1 MRRVSR
7 ARRPEA
13 ALARLLS
20 VLARQ
25 SEAVAI
31 GGEGIDMRRHGGAV
45 PPEVIA
51 IAEHAGLIVVEAGKH
66 RILPAGAA
74 WLRRRLSGGDGFQE
88 QHRVLA
94 SREIKINGVRHQLT
108 VNHLESPLA
117 WLRQRRDRDG
127 QTIISEPQF
136 EAGERLRADF
146 EHGGLSPRVTASWDG
161 LSANE
166 RSRRGA
172 PGDATSIRD
181 NITIARLKFRRAIDA
196 VGPELAGILMDVCCH
211 LVGLEEF
218 EQKRGWPSRSAKLV
232 LSMALT
238 SLARHY
244 GLIAPEQ
251 QAGRSRPDITHWA
264 DAGYRPTLEA
274 WEEGGEAG
282 VKENDVVAGL

>member
-1 MRRVSR
+1 MKRASR
-7 ARRPEA
+7 AKRPEA

-25 SEAVAI
+25 NQAVVI
-31 GGEGIDMRRHGGAV
+31 GPAGIDMRRHGGTV
-45 PPEVIA
+45 PTDIIA
-51 IAEHAGLIVVEAGKH
+51 IAERTGLIAAEADRL
-66 RILPAGAA
+66 RILPAGVA
-74 WLRRRLSGGDGFQE
+74 WLRRRLSGSDGFQE
-88 QHRVLA
+88 QHQLRGV
-94 SREIKINGVRHQLT
+94 RQIKIDGVQHQLN

-117 WLRQRRDRDG
+117 WLRQRKDPQG
-127 QTIISEPQF
+127 NAIISEAQF

-161 LSANE
+161 LSAAE
-166 RSRRGA
+166 RTRRGA
-172 PGDATSIRD
+172 PAGAVSIRD
-181 NITIARLKFRRAIDA
+181 NVTVARLRFRRAIDA

-218 EQKRGWPSRSAKLV
+218 EQKRGWPARSAKLV

-251 QAGRSRPDITHWA
+251 PAGGPRPDMTHWA
-264 DAGYRPTLEA
+264 EPGYRPTLEA
-274 WEEGGEAG
+274 WEEVGKAATSSGE
-282 VKENDVVAGL
+282 

>member
-1 MRRVSR
+1 MRRASR

-25 SEAVAI
+25 NQAVAI
-31 GGEGIDMRRHGGAV
+31 GGDGIDMRRHGGAV
-45 PPEVIA
+45 PPGVIT
-51 IAEHAGLIVVEAGKH
+51 IAEGAGLVSAEAGKY
-66 RILPAGAA
+66 RILPAGVA
-74 WLRRRLSGGDGFQE
+74 WLRRRLSGGDGFQD
-88 QHRVLA
+88 QHRLLG
-94 SREIKINGVRHQLT
+94 SREIKIDGVRHQLT

-117 WLRQRRDRDG
+117 WLRHRKDG
-127 QTIISEPQF
+127 QGRAIISEPQF

-161 LSANE
+161 LSATE

-181 NITIARLKFRRAIDA
+181 NITIARLRFRHAIDA

-218 EQKRGWPSRSAKLV
+218 EQKRGWPARSAKLV

-244 GLIAPEQ
+244 GLIAPEP
-251 QAGRSRPDITHWA
+251 QAGEARPEITHWA
-264 DAGYRPTLEA
+264 ETGYRPTLEG
-274 WEEGGEAG
+274 WEEVGQASSGE
-282 VKENDVVAGL
+282 

>member
-25 SEAVAI
+25 SGAVVL
-31 GGEGIDMRRHGGAV
+31 GEGGIDMRRHGGTVA
-45 PPEVIA
+45 PDIIA
-51 IAEHAGLIVVEAGKH
+51 IAERTGLIATEAAGL
-66 RILPAGAA
+66 RLLPAGAA
-74 WLRRRLSGGDGFQE
+74 WLRRRLSGGEGFQE
-88 QHRVLA
+88 QHQIRGV
-94 SREIKINGVRHQLT
+94 RRIKIDGVQHELN

-117 WLRQRRDRDG
+117 WLRQRKDVEG
-127 QTIISEPQF
+127 NAIISEAQF

-161 LSANE
+161 LAATE
-166 RSRRGA
+166 RARRGA
-172 PGDATSIRD
+172 PGDSTSIRD
-181 NITIARLKFRRAIDA
+181 NVTVARLRFRRAVDA

-211 LVGLEEF
+211 LIGLEEF
-218 EQKRGWPSRSAKLV
+218 EQKRGWPQRSAKLV

-244 GLIAPEQ
+244 GLIAP
-251 QAGRSRPDITHWA
+251 ARPLGRLSPDMTHWA
-264 DAGYRPTLEA
+264 EDGYRPTLAA
-274 WEEGGEAG
+274 WKEGGAPPGE
-282 VKENDVVAGL
+282 